1 MYYLTKKY
9 KSILKLCMPLILI
22 HICIKKKKLFL
33 KLYVPVSGY
42 RYLQKFLFIIKLT
55 Q

>member
-9 KSILKLCMPLILI
+9 KSFLKLCMPLILI
-22 HICIKKKKLFL
+22 HICIKKKETFLEALCIWLF
-33 KLYVPVSGY
+33 KEILY
-42 RYLQKFLFIIKLT
+42 IIELT